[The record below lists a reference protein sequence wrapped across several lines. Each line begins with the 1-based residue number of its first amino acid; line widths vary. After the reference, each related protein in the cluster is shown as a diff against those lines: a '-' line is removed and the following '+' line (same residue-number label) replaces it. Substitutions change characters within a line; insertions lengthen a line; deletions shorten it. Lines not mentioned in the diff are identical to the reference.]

1 MVNKYGK
8 YENLIERHG
17 NGVIS
22 YTFRINPIGCCF
34 EKTYNDYGFEETYRD
49 SFGVSSGF
57 DKPKEET
64 KTENMKELKELK
76 KIAELKGISLEEQTK
91 ESVIDYFISKCLK
104 HKISLDDSVYEKIS
118 LFWSKDYVDS
128 LKEIFKNNN

>member
-1 MVNKYGK
+1 MTTGKKIDLILGGLDKETLKKDIIKILNNK
-8 YENLIERHG
+8 
-17 NGVIS
+17 
-22 YTFRINPIGCCF
+22 
-34 EKTYNDYGFEETYRD
+34 
-49 SFGVSSGF
+49 
-57 DKPKEET
+57 
-64 KTENMKELKELK
+64 KELKELK
-76 KIAELKGISLEEQTK
+76 KIAELKGVSLEEQTK